1 MKLRAIAAAA
11 ACASTLVLAQFA
23 PTYADGMPNDDDEN
37 FNPVPSV
44 PGVPAP
50 GVKQPAPIKQNT
62 KPTGISAPL
71 PAPVATPPAAPAPEP
86 APAPSSPPPA
96 TITPEIKPSAPATA
110 PAPPSTPVVAPTPT
124 PAPVAPVAPT
134 VTKPVN
140 PAVSQPAPATV
151 PTATGTVPQQT
162 LKEVLDVEVTIQ
174 KTNPRSAIVTVRGSA
189 DTGGWTAIQLK
200 PLQTVATE
208 IGMRSYLLVGTKPT
222 GFATQAIT
230 PVTAT
235 ITIDPLPANVRAIRV
250 LSETTEIVQ
259 NCCEESK

>member
-37 FNPVPSV
+37 FNPAPSV

-62 KPTGISAPL
+62 KPTGISAPA
-71 PAPVATPPAAPAPEP
+71 PAPVSTPPAAPAPEP

-96 TITPEIKPSAPATA
+96 TGTPEIKPSAPAA
-110 PAPPSTPVVAPTPT
+110 EPAQPSTPVVAPTPT
-124 PAPVAPVAPT
+124 PAPVAPVAPPA
-134 VTKPVN
+134 TKPVS
-140 PAVSQPAPATV
+140 PAVSEPAPTPAATL
-151 PTATGTVPQQT
+151 PQKL
-162 LKEVLDVEVTIQ
+162 LKEVLNVEVAIQ
-174 KTNPRSAIVTVRGSA
+174 KTNPRSAIVTVTGSA
-189 DTGGWTAIQLK
+189 ETGGWTAIQLK

-208 IGMRSYLLVGTKPT
+208 IGMKSYLLVGTKPT